1 MGDPKTLKL
10 VSWVLLGIGVIMLVG
25 GLIYDSRN
33 DGSDEVN
40 LTGLYFG
47 ATAVCLL
54 AVIAG
59 QRAKK
64 LDR

>member
-1 MGDPKTLKL
+1 MNDPKTMKI
-10 VSWVLLGIGVIMLVG
+10 VSWVLLGIGVLILVG
-25 GLIYDSRN
+25 GLIYDSRT
-33 DGSDEVN
+33 DAPDEVN
-40 LTGLYFG
+40 LSGLYFG